1 MPFHNLIIY
10 ESQQNLPLWTT
21 RSADATYG
29 RQGLISTHA
38 GPGADPPF
46 RSGEPLR
53 ESYLPGQVGPIRL
66 GLLNEPQS
74 GLLGHRPDRE
84 RVQQRQ
90 KRAVL
95 RGALRHLR

>member
-1 MPFHNLIIY
+1 MIH

-29 RQGLISTHA
+29 KLGLISTHA
-38 GPGADPPF
+38 DSGADPPF

-53 ESYLPGQVGPIRL
+53 ESYVPGQVGPLRL

-74 GLLGHRPDRE
+74 ELLGHRPDRE

-95 RGALRHLR
+95 RGALCHPR